1 MDTRQNYTAKIA
13 IAVVVVAILG
23 AIVWYWYNR
32 PKPIKTTEDAIKALT
47 STPELEVGSNPVE
60 GKVPD
65 VNPINKVNPFQNSY
79 KNPFTR

>member
-1 MDTRQNYTAKIA
+1 MDTRQNYTAKIV

-23 AIVWYWYNR
+23 TVIWYWYNR
-32 PKPIKTTEDAIKALT
+32 SEPIKTTEDAIEALT
-47 STPELEVGSNPVE
+47 STPALEVGSNPVE

-65 VNPINKVNPFQNSY
+65 VNPINKINPFQNSY